1 MRSLIIHLG
10 LSKTATT
17 SLQTEIFPHL
27 PGYVGKFP
35 SKELPSTALLELTQL
50 YISGRASRGNKHVLE
65 IDERPVW
72 FPALKP
78 WVEELVASDE
88 DIVLWSDESL
98 SAWPPVGDA
107 SDWPVMDGRRALP
120 RRGSH
125 PIVGFFQQ
133 LRELLPQ
140 IIELKTILTLRNQS
154 DWLISLAA
162 QKSVDNTE
170 FVERLI
176 RGDDAFLDY
185 YAITKDLER
194 LRGPENHLTLLFE
207 NGLAYN
213 VHQILEFSG
222 YSPADFKNLEMSQAR
237 VNVRRSEAGW
247 SVRRVTPSQRLD
259 RTLQRVRD
267 RLPFLDQHLSSNVAW
282 RHTLR
287 PLIGS
292 EARQRVLDWTPATR
306 KPVSISLTQ
315 EQQTAIKSHCAASN
329 EGLSAHLNVDLKVLG
344 Y

>member
-1 MRSLIIHLG
+1 MW
-10 LSKTATT
+10 LS
-17 SLQTEIFPHL
+17 
-27 PGYVGKFP
+27 
-35 SKELPSTALLELTQL
+35 ALE
-50 YISGRASRGNKHVLE
+50 
-65 IDERPVW
+65 
-72 FPALKP
+72 PA
-78 WVEELVASDE
+78 VEELVASDE
-88 DIVLWSDESL
+88 NILLWSDEGL
-98 SAWPPVGDA
+98 SGWRSPVGNA
-107 SDWPVMDGRRALP
+107 ANMPVVSSPGALP

-125 PIVGFFQQ
+125 PIVGFLKQ

-140 IIELKTILTLRNQS
+140 AIELKTILTLRNQS
-154 DWLISLAA
+154 NWLISHAA
-162 QKSVDNTE
+162 ERGVSNTG

-176 RGDDAFLDY
+176 RDDDAFLNY
-185 YAITKDLER
+185 YEITKDLER

-267 RLPFLDQHLSSNVAW
+267 SLPFLDQHLSSNEAW
-282 RHTLR
+282 RRTLR